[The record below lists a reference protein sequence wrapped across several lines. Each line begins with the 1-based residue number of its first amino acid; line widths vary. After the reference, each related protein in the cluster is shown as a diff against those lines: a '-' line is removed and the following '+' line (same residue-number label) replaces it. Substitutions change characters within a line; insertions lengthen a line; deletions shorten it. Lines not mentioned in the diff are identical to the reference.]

1 MTGLTLV
8 EFVLSIAGTYAG
20 QRVALLAA
28 RPCGR
33 FASVLVCNMPIPSLY
48 DY

>member
-8 EFVLSIAGTYAG
+8 EFVLSITGTYAG

-28 RPCGR
+28 RP
-33 FASVLVCNMPIPSLY
+33 
-48 DY
+48 